1 MVLEMHLGNNQ
12 FNPDDLRPL
21 KAGRGGGQMRLGTLV
36 AFGVKHGGEKESQY
50 ETTRQTVRL
59 DHAARQEKLAEWALE
74 VPDWRIDCLEEEV
87 SVME

>member
-21 KAGRGGGQMRLGTLV
+21 KTGLGGGSMKLGNWLLLESST
-36 AFGVKHGGEKESQY
+36 GENESQY

-59 DHAARQEKLAEWALE
+59 DRAARQGKLAEWALE

-87 SVME
+87 SAME